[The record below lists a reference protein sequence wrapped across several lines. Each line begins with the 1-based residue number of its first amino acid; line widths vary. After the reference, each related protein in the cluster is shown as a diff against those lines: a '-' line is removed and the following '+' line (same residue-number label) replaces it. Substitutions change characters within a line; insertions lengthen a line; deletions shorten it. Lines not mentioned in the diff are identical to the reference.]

1 MKYYILFL
9 STFLILFSSCEDVID
24 VTLPESESQIVVD
37 AWLTNLEGRQV
48 IKLTTTQPYFDNTL
62 AEGIDNAIIN
72 ISNNNGTNFSF
83 TSEGNGVYTHALTA
97 EQTFGEVGDEFTLD
111 INVNNQNLTST
122 TLLNDVPAIDSLSQ
136 EFKENEPF
144 VDDGIYCEFFA
155 RDLLGLGNSYWIKS
169 FKNDTFLNRP
179 SEINIAFDASFDAG
193 GEVDNLIF
201 IPPIRDNINPNDDD
215 GGRIPW
221 IQGDKLR
228 VEIHSISNMAF
239 SFLETTR
246 DQLLNSQSGIFASP
260 LANTRGNIINET
272 NDDIILGVFNIAQV
286 SSRELEIQ

>member
-1 MKYYILFL
+1 MMKYYILFL

-144 VDDGIYCEFFA
+144 VDDGM
-155 RDLLGLGNSYWIKS
+155 LL
-169 FKNDTFLNRP
+169 
-179 SEINIAFDASFDAG
+179 
-193 GEVDNLIF
+193 
-201 IPPIRDNINPNDDD
+201 
-215 GGRIPW
+215 
-221 IQGDKLR
+221 
-228 VEIHSISNMAF
+228 
-239 SFLETTR
+239 
-246 DQLLNSQSGIFASP
+246 
-260 LANTRGNIINET
+260 
-272 NDDIILGVFNIAQV
+272 
-286 SSRELEIQ
+286 